1 MGQISEIRTNSQITI
16 PKQIMKKLLLKEG
29 DKIEFEV
36 KEDEIVIRPVL
47 IIDKTQAW
55 FWTKK
60 WQKAEKEADE
70 DIKAGRVKTFDEVDS
85 IMKDLEE

>member
-47 IIDKTQAW
+47 IIDKTQSW

-60 WQKAEKEADE
+60 WQKVEREADE

-85 IMKDLEE
+85 LMKDLEE

>member
-47 IIDKTQAW
+47 IIDKTQSW

-60 WQKAEKEADE
+60 WQKAEREADE
-70 DIKAGRVKTFDEVDS
+70 DIKAGKVKTFDEVDS
-85 IMKDLEE
+85 LTKDLEE

>member
-47 IIDKTQAW
+47 IIDKTQSW

-60 WQKAEKEADE
+60 WQKAERETDE
-70 DIKAGRVKTFDEVDS
+70 DIKAGRVKTLDEVDS
-85 IMKDLEE
+85 LTKDLEE

>member
-36 KEDEIVIRPVL
+36 KEDEIIIRPVL
-47 IIDKTQAW
+47 IIDKTQSW

-60 WQKAEKEADE
+60 WQKAEREADE

-85 IMKDLEE
+85 LMKDLEE

>member
-36 KEDEIVIRPVL
+36 KEDAIVIKPVL
-47 IIDKTQAW
+47 IIDKAQSW

-60 WQKAEKEADE
+60 WQKAEREADE

-85 IMKDLEE
+85 LMKDLEE

>member
-47 IIDKTQAW
+47 IIDKTQSW

-60 WQKAEKEADE
+60 WQKAEREADE
-70 DIKAGRVKTFDEVDS
+70 DIKADRVKTFDEVDS
-85 IMKDLEE
+85 LMKDLEE

>member
-47 IIDKTQAW
+47 IIDKTQSW

-60 WQKAEKEADE
+60 WQKAEREADE
-70 DIKAGRVKTFDEVDS
+70 DIKAGRVKTLDEVDS
-85 IMKDLEE
+85 LMKDLEE

>member
-36 KEDEIVIRPVL
+36 KEDAIVIRPVL
-47 IIDKTQAW
+47 IIDKAQSW

-60 WQKAEKEADE
+60 WQKAEREADE

-85 IMKDLEE
+85 LMKDLEE

>member
-36 KEDEIVIRPVL
+36 KEDAIVIQNLARKPDCL
-47 IIDKTQAW
+47 QS
-55 FWTKK
+55 
-60 WQKAEKEADE
+60 
-70 DIKAGRVKTFDEVDS
+70 G
-85 IMKDLEE
+85 

>member
-1 MGQISEIRTNSQITI
+1 
-16 PKQIMKKLLLKEG
+16 MKKLLLKEG

-36 KEDEIVIRPVL
+36 KEDVIVIRPVL
-47 IIDKTQAW
+47 IIDKTQSW

-60 WQKAEKEADE
+60 WQKAEREADE

-85 IMKDLEE
+85 LMKDLEE

>member
-47 IIDKTQAW
+47 IIDKTQSW

-60 WQKAEKEADE
+60 WQKAERETDE
-70 DIKAGRVKTFDEVDS
+70 DIKAGRVKTFDKVDS
-85 IMKDLEE
+85 LMKDLEE

>member
-36 KEDEIVIRPVL
+36 KEDAIVIKPVL
-47 IIDKTQAW
+47 IIDKAQSW

-60 WQKAEKEADE
+60 WQKAEREADE
-70 DIKAGRVKTFDEVDS
+70 DIKAGRVKTFDEADS
-85 IMKDLEE
+85 LMKDLEE

>member
-1 MGQISEIRTNSQITI
+1 MGQISEIRINSQITI

-36 KEDEIVIRPVL
+36 KEDEIIIRPVL
-47 IIDKTQAW
+47 IIDKTQSW

-60 WQKAEKEADE
+60 WQKAEREADE

-85 IMKDLEE
+85 LMKDLEE

>member
-1 MGQISEIRTNSQITI
+1 MGQISEIRINSQITI

-36 KEDEIVIRPVL
+36 KEDVIVIRPVL
-47 IIDKTQAW
+47 IIDKTQSW

-60 WQKAEKEADE
+60 WQKAEREADE

-85 IMKDLEE
+85 LMKDLEK

>member
-47 IIDKTQAW
+47 IIDKTQSW

-60 WQKAEKEADE
+60 WQKAEREADE

-85 IMKDLEE
+85 LMKDLEE

>member
-1 MGQISEIRTNSQITI
+1 MGQISEIRINSQITI

-36 KEDEIVIRPVL
+36 KEDVIVIRPVL
-47 IIDKTQAW
+47 IIDKTQSW

-60 WQKAEKEADE
+60 WQKAEREADE

-85 IMKDLEE
+85 LMKDLEE

>member
-47 IIDKTQAW
+47 IIDKTQSW

-60 WQKAEKEADE
+60 WQKAEREADE

-85 IMKDLEE
+85 LTKDLEE